1 MTDTTIDLA
10 EPLEDPVLLMEQF
23 LACKDKS
30 ERAAKLEREQK
41 TRPLTKEESDFLAK
55 MPEVY
60 REAITLSRKLRRTN
74 TGPARAKTPSKR
86 VSKKATEQA
95 LIDDLL
101 K

>member
-1 MTDTTIDLA
+1 MTDTTVDLT
-10 EPLEDPVLLMEQF
+10 EPFEDPALLMQQF

-41 TRPLTKEESDFLAK
+41 TRPLTKEESEFLAK

-95 LIDDLL
+95 LIEDLL